1 MKKHLIN
8 VIGGKYIY
16 FLDVA
21 ENRKGGYIVTIGE
34 ISFNYKGELERNN
47 VIYETDNA
55 RDLYNF
61 LQTGEK
67 KGDRKSV
74 V

>member
-1 MKKHLIN
+1 MKKCLIN
-8 VIGGKYIY
+8 VLGGKYIY

-67 KGDRKSV
+67 KGGKE
-74 V
+74 

>member
-1 MKKHLIN
+1 MKKSLIN
-8 VIGGKYIY
+8 VLGGKYIY

-67 KGDRKSV
+67 RGVKNEN
-74 V
+74 

>member
-1 MKKHLIN
+1 MKKCLIN
-8 VIGGKYIY
+8 VLGGKYIY

-21 ENRKGGYIVTIGE
+21 ENRKGGYIVTIGK

-61 LQTGEK
+61 LQTGK
-67 KGDRKSV
+67 KRG
-74 V
+74 

>member
-1 MKKHLIN
+1 MKKCLIN
-8 VIGGKYIY
+8 VLDGKYIY

-34 ISFNYKGELERNN
+34 ISFNYKGELEKDN
-47 VIYETDNA
+47 VVYETDNA

-67 KGDRKSV
+67 KGVKYEK
-74 V
+74 

>member
-1 MKKHLIN
+1 MKKRLIN
-8 VIGGKYIY
+8 VLGGKYIY
-16 FLDVA
+16 SLDVA
-21 ENRKGGYIVTIGE
+21 ENGKSGYIVTIGE
-34 ISFNYKGELERNN
+34 ISFNYKGELKRNN

-67 KGDRKSV
+67 KGVKNEN
-74 V
+74 

>member
-1 MKKHLIN
+1 MKKSLIN
-8 VIGGKYIY
+8 IMGGKYIY

-21 ENRKGGYIVTIGE
+21 ENIKGGYIVTIGE

-55 RDLYNF
+55 IDLYNF

-67 KGDRKSV
+67 RGKNEN
-74 V
+74 

>member
-8 VIGGKYIY
+8 VLGGKYIY

-21 ENRKGGYIVTIGE
+21 ENRKGCYVVTIGE
-34 ISFNYKGELERNN
+34 ISFNSK
-47 VIYETDNA
+47 
-55 RDLYNF
+55 DLYNF

-67 KGDRKSV
+67 KGVKNEN
-74 V
+74 

>member
-8 VIGGKYIY
+8 VICGKYIY

-67 KGDRKSV
+67 RG
-74 V
+74 

>member
-1 MKKHLIN
+1 MKKCLIN
-8 VIGGKYIY
+8 VLGGKYIY

-67 KGDRKSV
+67 RGDKKNEN
-74 V
+74 

>member
-1 MKKHLIN
+1 MKKYLIN
-8 VIGGKYIY
+8 VLGGKYIY

-34 ISFNYKGELERNN
+34 ISFNYKGELEKDN

-67 KGDRKSV
+67 KGVKYEK
-74 V
+74 